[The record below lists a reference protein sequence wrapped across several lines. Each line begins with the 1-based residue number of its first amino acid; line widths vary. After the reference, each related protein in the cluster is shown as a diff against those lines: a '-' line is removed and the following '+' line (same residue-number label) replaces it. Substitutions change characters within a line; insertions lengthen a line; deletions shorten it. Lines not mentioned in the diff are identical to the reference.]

1 MRASLPLF
9 LLLAGSAWAAPRA
22 QVELLARVEASGE
35 PVRLG
40 DVAHL
45 RSTELPLI
53 RQLVNLP
60 IGPAPALGQSAV
72 ASREAIAQ
80 WIRARAGL
88 DAASI
93 AWSGAQQVQVVR
105 ASRQLAGERL
115 AQVAVQRLRAWLGE
129 RGEAAEVRV
138 RSTPRGVE
146 VPPGTLRLE
155 LRPLASAAV
164 RPRMV
169 VWMDIWAGERFVRT
183 VSVPVLLSLEASP
196 LRAATAPAAGF
207 AQISTREPV
216 LGVARGEWAPLRALA
231 GAVRLESR
239 VEVLQ
244 DGRVGDRIRV
254 RTPGAMG
261 TVFATVVAPHQL
273 ELAR

>member
-1 MRASLPLF
+1 MRGTLPLL

-22 QVELLARVEASGE
+22 QIELLARVEAGEE

-45 RSTELPLI
+45 RSTELPLM
-53 RQLVNLP
+53 RHLVNLP
-60 IGPAPALGQSAV
+60 IGPAPALGQSAT

-88 DAASI
+88 DAAGI
-93 AWSGAQQVQVVR
+93 AWSGAPQVQVVR
-105 ASRQLAGERL
+105 ATRQIAGERL
-115 AQVAVQRLRAWLGE
+115 ADVAVQRLRAWLGE
-129 RGEAAEVRV
+129 RGQAAEVRV
-138 RSTPRGVE
+138 RSTPRDVD
-146 VPPGTLRLE
+146 VPPGPLRLE
-155 LRPLASAAV
+155 ARPPGSAAV

-169 VWMDIWAGERFVRT
+169 MWVDIWAADRFVRT
-183 VSVPVLLSLEASP
+183 VAVPMLVSAEASP
-196 LRAATAPAAGF
+196 LHAATASPAGLAPI
-207 AQISTREPV
+207 ATRAPV

>member
-1 MRASLPLF
+1 MRAWLSIVLVFAAP
-9 LLLAGSAWAAPRA
+9 AWAAPRA
-22 QVELLARVEASGE
+22 QIELLARVQAGEE

-60 IGPAPALGQSAV
+60 IGPAPALGQSAT

-80 WIRARAGL
+80 WIRARADL
-88 DAASI
+88 DGASI

-105 ASRQLAGERL
+105 ASRQVAGERL
-115 AQVAVQRLRAWLGE
+115 AEVAVQRLRAWLGE

-138 RSTPRGVE
+138 RSTPHEVE
-146 VPPGTLRLE
+146 VPSGTLRLE
-155 LRPLASAAV
+155 ARLPGSAAV
-164 RPRMV
+164 RSHMV
-169 VWMDIWAGERFVRT
+169 VWVDVWAGDRFVRT
-183 VSVPVLLSLEASP
+183 VAVPMRLSLEASP

-207 AQISTREPV
+207 AQVSTPEPV
-216 LGVARGEWAPLRALA
+216 LGVARGEWALLRALA

-244 DGRVGDRIRV
+244 DGRLGDKVRV

-261 TVFATVVAPHQL
+261 TVFATVIAPHHL